1 MRNMLLTMG
10 LGMLVSA
17 AAPAQSASA
26 PAASA
31 PAASSPAPDHPAAWQ
46 IAAAVLPLPDSMR
59 AGAAVLGYREG
70 KLVRLRP
77 GTNEMICLADN
88 PSQKGFEASCYHK
101 ALDPFMARG
110 RALRAAGVKDRHAID
125 SLRLADIRAGRFS
138 MPKGPTMLASLF
150 AESDSFDPS
159 AGRPE
164 KSSMLHVIYLPY
176 ATEASSGISAAPAKD
191 RPWLMYGG
199 KPWAHVMLP

>member
-1 MRNMLLTMG
+1 MRTLLVTIG
-10 LGMLVSA
+10 LSA
-17 AAPAQSASA
+17 LTAGAGGAQTASA

-31 PAASSPAPDHPAAWQ
+31 PAVDHPAAWQ

-59 AGAAVLGYREG
+59 AGAAVLGYQGG
-70 KLVRLRP
+70 KLVRLRA
-77 GTNEMICLADN
+77 GSNEMICLADN
-88 PSQKGFEASCYHK
+88 PAQKGFESSCYHK
-101 ALDPFMARG
+101 ALEPFMARG

-125 SLRLADIRAGRFS
+125 SLRLADIRAGRFH
-138 MPKGPTMLASLF
+138 MPKGPAMLASLF

-176 ATEASSGISAAPAKD
+176 ATEMSSGISAAPAKD

>member
-1 MRNMLLTMG
+1 MMRCGMMALGLAVMLG
-10 LGMLVSA
+10 G
-17 AAPAQSASA
+17 PASA
-26 PAASA
+26 QMENR
-31 PAASSPAPDHPAAWQ
+31 PAAWQ

-59 AGAAVLGYREG
+59 AGAAVLGYRDG
-70 KLVRLRP
+70 KLVQLRA
-77 GTNEMICLADN
+77 GTNQMICLADN
-88 PSQKGFEASCYHK
+88 PEQKGFETSCYHK

-110 RALRAAGVKDRHAID
+110 RALRLAGVKDRHAID
-125 SLRLADIRAGRFS
+125 SLRLADVRAGRIV

-150 AESDSFDPS
+150 AESDSFDPA

>member
-1 MRNMLLTMG
+1 
-10 LGMLVSA
+10 
-17 AAPAQSASA
+17 
-26 PAASA
+26 
-31 PAASSPAPDHPAAWQ
+31 
-46 IAAAVLPLPDSMR
+46 
-59 AGAAVLGYREG
+59 
-70 KLVRLRP
+70 VRLRA

-88 PSQKGFEASCYHK
+88 PAQKGFESSCYHK

-110 RALRAAGVKDRHAID
+110 RALRASGVTERHAID
-125 SLRLADIRAGRFS
+125 SLRLADIRAGRFH

-150 AESDSFDPS
+150 AESDSFDPA

-176 ATEASSGISAAPAKD
+176 ATAASSGISAAPAKD

>member
-1 MRNMLLTMG
+1 MRILLLTIG
-10 LGMLVSA
+10 LGALGAGAGSA
-17 AAPAQSASA
+17 Q
-26 PAASA
+26 AASA
-31 PAASSPAPDHPAAWQ
+31 PAADRPAAWQ

-59 AGAAVLGYREG
+59 AGAAVLGYHDG
-70 KLVRLRP
+70 KLVRLRA
-77 GTNEMICLADN
+77 GSNEMICLTDN
-88 PSQKGFEASCYHK
+88 PAQKGFESSCYHK

-110 RALRAAGVKDRHAID
+110 RALRASGVTERHAID
-125 SLRLADIRAGRFS
+125 SLRLADIRAGRFR
-138 MPKGPTMLASLF
+138 MPRGPAILASLF

-176 ATEASSGISAAPAKD
+176 ATETSSGISAAPAKD